1 MTRAPNE
8 PEWYQ
13 TWFGTKYYDSLY
25 ALRDEKEAEF
35 FLQRLTAV
43 LGLRGSERILDVG
56 CGKGRHAQWL
66 IQQGFQVVGID
77 LIEENIRAAQRRF
90 GHRASFFVH
99 DMRRTFYVNYFDAV
113 FNFFTSFGYSASD
126 RENGWVIR
134 NMAMALTAGGWLV
147 IDFLNPRKVLAELV
161 PEETKHIQGVHYL
174 IRRTVKAGNGVPVL
188 VKNITIDD
196 HGKWLHYQER
206 VKLYEPEHFQT
217 WFAQCRLRLH
227 SLYGDYQMTPFDRDC
242 ASRLIFVARKEPS

>member
-13 TWFGTKYYDSLY
+13 TWFGTKYYDALY
-25 ALRDEKEAEF
+25 ALRDEKEAES
-35 FLQRLTAV
+35 FLHRLIAV

-66 IQQGFQVVGID
+66 AQQGFQVVGID
-77 LIEENIRAAQRRF
+77 LIEENIRAAQQRV

-113 FNFFTSFGYSASD
+113 FNFFTSFGYSTSD

-147 IDFLNPRKVLAELV
+147 IDFFNARKVLADLIQ
-161 PEETKHIQGVHYL
+161 EETKQVQGVHYL
-174 IRRTVKAGNGVPVL
+174 IRRTVETGDGVPVL

-196 HGKWLHYQER
+196 QGKLLHFQER

-217 WFAQCRLRLH
+217 WFAQCHLRLH
-227 SLYGDYQMTPFDRDC
+227 SLYGDYQMTAFDSNHTPR
-242 ASRLIFVARKEPS
+242 SIFIARKEVS